1 MNTNK
6 YTKHMSLKNIIA
18 LAPLMLASVLMFQ
31 NCGIGTQVSHG
42 SGVDFVSGG
51 GGGGG
56 STDSSST
63 DGGAGGVG
71 TMSAGGGANVPG
83 TGALSVPT
91 ANAVVQRLQNGL
103 QGRAPSTA
111 GNFAK
116 ALALVKTNLPA
127 VTDPTKATG
136 YDQVQLLA
144 YAACSDLK
152 AGMQTNY
159 QVNPNGTIASNQAAL
174 VAAGVSMLDQYTAGL
189 ASQGP
194 TASQVSTAFT
204 NLVTTI
210 AATQGNTS
218 TIAFVSVCIAANV
231 TGVTMLGF

>member
-6 YTKHMSLKNIIA
+6 YTKHMSLKNTIA

-31 NCGIGTQVSHG
+31 NCGVGTQVSHG

-51 GGGGG
+51 GGG
-56 STDSSST
+56 STDSSSNT
-63 DGGAGGVG
+63 DAAGGVG
-71 TMSAGGGANVPG
+71 SMSAGNGANVPG

-91 ANAVVQRLQNGL
+91 TNAVVQRLQNGL
-103 QGRAPSTA
+103 EGKAPSTA

-116 ALALVKTNLPA
+116 ALALVKTNLPT

-144 YAACSDLK
+144 YAACSDLR
-152 AGMQTNY
+152 ATMQANY

-174 VAAGVSMLDQYTAGL
+174 VAAGVKMLDQYTAGL

-194 TASQVSTAFT
+194 TASQVSQAFT
-204 NLVTTI
+204 NLVTTV

-231 TGVTMLGF
+231 TGATMLGF

>member
-6 YTKHMSLKNIIA
+6 YTKHMSLKNTIA

-31 NCGIGTQVSHG
+31 NCGVGTQVSHG
-42 SGVDFVSGG
+42 SGVDFIS

-56 STDSSST
+56 STDSSSNT
-63 DGGAGGVG
+63 DAAGGVG
-71 TMSAGGGANVPG
+71 SMNAGNGANISG

-91 ANAVVQRLQNGL
+91 ANAVVQRLQNNLGTS
-103 QGRAPSTA
+103 STA

-116 ALALVKTNLPA
+116 ALVLVKTNLPQ

-152 AGMQTNY
+152 ANMNATY
-159 QVNPNGTIASNQAAL
+159 KVNPNGTIASNQAAL
-174 VAAGVSMLDQYTAGL
+174 VAAGVSMLDKYTGGL

-194 TASQVSTAFT
+194 TASQVSQAFT
-204 NLVTTI
+204 NLVTTV

-231 TGVTMLGF
+231 TGATMLGF